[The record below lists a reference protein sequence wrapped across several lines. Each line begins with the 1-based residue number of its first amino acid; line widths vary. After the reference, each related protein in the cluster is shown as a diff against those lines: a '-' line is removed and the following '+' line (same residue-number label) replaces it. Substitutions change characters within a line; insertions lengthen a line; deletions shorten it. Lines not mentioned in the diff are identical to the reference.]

1 MKTMPA
7 AISVPESWVVSVG
20 RLSLPKRTDR
30 RLQEL
35 MDRNNEGQLTD
46 AEREELE
53 SLVEW
58 SEGVSLLRAEA
69 FRLLGKRPE

>member
-1 MKTMPA
+1 MPA

-30 RLQEL
+30 RLREL
-35 MDRNNEGQLTD
+35 MDRNNEGLLTD

-58 SEGVSLLRAEA
+58 SESVSLLGAEA